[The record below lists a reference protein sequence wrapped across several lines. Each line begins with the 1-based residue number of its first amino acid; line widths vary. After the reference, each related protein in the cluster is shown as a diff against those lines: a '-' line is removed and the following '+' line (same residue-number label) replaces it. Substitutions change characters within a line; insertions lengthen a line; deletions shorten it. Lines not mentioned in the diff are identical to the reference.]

1 MSVKNSAIKKEKE
14 RRKGGREEK
23 LLDDS
28 VEVPEVER
36 LVEHEH
42 HLMDHRGTAS

>member
-1 MSVKNSAIKKEKE
+1 MKNSAIKKEKE
-14 RRKGGREEK
+14 KRKGGREEK

-28 VEVPEVER
+28 VEVLEVER